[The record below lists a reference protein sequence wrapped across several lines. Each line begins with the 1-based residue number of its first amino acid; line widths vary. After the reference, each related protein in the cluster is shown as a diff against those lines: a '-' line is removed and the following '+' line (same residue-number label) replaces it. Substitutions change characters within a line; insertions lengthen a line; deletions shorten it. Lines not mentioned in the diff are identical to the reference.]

1 MEKSLQRKLRN
12 ACVFFNEDV
21 EIQVEKK
28 ANEEEYE
35 KKSLEQDKKLG
46 NNVP

>member
-1 MEKSLQRKLRN
+1 MP
-12 ACVFFNEDV
+12 VFFFNEDL
-21 EIQVEKK
+21 EIQVDKK

-46 NNVP
+46 NNVPWSL